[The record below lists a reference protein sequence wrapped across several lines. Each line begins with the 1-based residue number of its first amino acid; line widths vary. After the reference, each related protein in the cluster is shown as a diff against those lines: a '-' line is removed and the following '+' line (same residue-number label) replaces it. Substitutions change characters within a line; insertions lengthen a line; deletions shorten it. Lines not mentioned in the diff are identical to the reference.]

1 MPIKDQFADELKD
14 AMRQKDKPRLNV
26 IRQVQT
32 EVAVATS
39 AEGFTGEADDELY
52 QGVIASYVKKMDK
65 ARKEFEAAGERGAER
80 AAALAYEIEY
90 LARWLPEKLDE
101 DDTRVIVRD
110 TIAQLGVEGPG
121 AVGRVIGT
129 VMKSNAELDGSLVSR
144 LVREELGA

>member
-1 MPIKDQFADELKD
+1 MSIRDQFADELKD
-14 AMRQKDKPRLNV
+14 AMRQRDKPRLNV

-39 AEGFTGEADDELY
+39 AEGFSGEADDDLY
-52 QGVIASYVKKMDK
+52 RSVIASYVKKMDK
-65 ARKEFEAAGERGAER
+65 ARKEFEAAGERGADR

-90 LARWLPEKLDE
+90 LSQWLPRRLGEDE
-101 DDTRVIVRD
+101 TRTLVREA
-110 TIAQLGVEGPG
+110 IAELGVEGPA

-129 VMKSNAELDGSLVSR
+129 IMKSGAELDGALVAQ